1 MGTMHILSLSVMVT
15 VALWGSRMT
24 TGSVVLSSTV
34 KDSLVSRIV
43 SS

>member
-15 VALWGSRMT
+15 VALCGDRMT
-24 TGSVVLSSTV
+24 SRSVVLSSTV

>member
-15 VALWGSRMT
+15 VALCGDRIT

>member
-1 MGTMHILSLSVMVT
+1 MGTMYILSLSVIVT
-15 VALWGSRMT
+15 VALCGARMT